1 MTSTAFVVVGRD
13 HVRSVLGFL
22 FAVHGHSMPRV
33 AERQNHRNL
42 RYTTLPCLVHGDRC
56 VTVPISV

>member
-13 HVRSVLGFL
+13 HVHSVSGFL
-22 FAVHGHSMPRV
+22 FAVHGRSVPRV
-33 AERQNHRNL
+33 AERQNRRNL

-56 VTVPISV
+56 VAVPISV

>member
-22 FAVHGHSMPRV
+22 FAVHGRSVPRV
-33 AERQNHRNL
+33 AERQNRRNL
-42 RYTTLPCLVHGDRC
+42 RYTTLPFLLDGSGSC
-56 VTVPISV
+56 VPAL